1 MCIRFIHIKTF
12 RDNKI
17 KCMYKLYNY
26 NKMPITE
33 QEYKEQNMINNF
45 FLEKE
50 GRLEDI
56 HNKNKYYSRLENVSQ
71 KFADRE
77 RDIKRRFNEKYLQ
90 YGRNGL
96 NEFIRS
102 DRNITLR
109 DGDRYLL
116 KDEIHDL
123 VDELTRKKIEIKNN
137 DHMNIIEQSII
148 DLKVMYICLMQGLAM
163 STHEIITNEQVAKG
177 QQQINARDDNTTELS
192 IIATCDGVKLM
203 RPFVTISRD
212 PGSDA
217 KEEEEIKIP
226 GCQKLTYA
234 DRNLALLLDYIKET
248 KDDFRENNSIYD
260 VNSIPRIP
268 KYKSLVLSPDG
279 KSTKVKETIPFENRY
294 EELIRMDR
302 PRRGG
307 GKNKSRGGRKTKK
320 KGTRKKGGDY
330 FHFFKK
336 SPEEEIRQLYDQE
349 ISPRIS
355 NGETNRPPFLQAV
368 NRIKTLAPSVS
379 KNKDPSIVTAIN
391 TANRYGGKP
400 KRRTNNK
407 RKTAKK
413 NNKKKQ

>member
-1 MCIRFIHIKTF
+1 MCMRFIHIKIF
-12 RDNKI
+12 RNNKI
-17 KCMYKLYNY
+17 KYLYKLYNY

-33 QEYKEQNMINNF
+33 QEYKEQDMINNF

-56 HNKNKYYSRLENVSQ
+56 HNKNNYYSRLENVSR

-77 RDIKRRFNEKYLQ
+77 KNIKRRFNKIYLQ
-90 YGRNGL
+90 YGRNNL

-102 DRNITLR
+102 GRNITLR
-109 DGDRYLL
+109 DEDRYLL

-123 VDELTRKKIEIKNN
+123 VDVLTDNKIKNN
-137 DHMNIIEQSII
+137 DHINIIEQSII

-163 STHEIITNEQVAKG
+163 STHEILTNEQVAKG
-177 QQQINARDDNTTELS
+177 QQQINTRDDNTTELS
-192 IIATCDGVKLM
+192 IISTCDGVKIM

-268 KYKSLVLSPDG
+268 KYKSLVLSPDR
-279 KSTKVKETIPFENRY
+279 KSTKVEETVPFENRY

-307 GKNKSRGGRKTKK
+307 DKNKSRGGRKTKK
-320 KGTRKKGGDY
+320 KGTRKKGGLG
-330 FHFFKK
+330 FTFFK
-336 SPEEEIRQLYDQE
+336 SPEQKFEQKKYQLINAVDPNRKQSIKNEMIALLDKIPKEDQY
-349 ISPRIS
+349 
-355 NGETNRPPFLQAV
+355 TYKL
-368 NRIKTLAPSVS
+368 
-379 KNKDPSIVTAIN
+379 SIPN
-391 TANRYGGKP
+391 DGGRT

>member
-1 MCIRFIHIKTF
+1 MCMRFIHIKTF
-12 RDNKI
+12 RNRKI
-17 KCMYKLYNY
+17 KCLYRLYNY

-33 QEYKEQNMINNF
+33 QEYKKQDMINNF

-56 HNKNKYYSRLENVSQ
+56 HNKNKYYSRLENVSRI
-71 KFADRE
+71 FADRE
-77 RDIKRRFNEKYLQ
+77 KDIKRRFNKKYLR
-90 YGRNGL
+90 YGRNDL
-96 NEFIRS
+96 NDFIRS
-102 DRNITLR
+102 GRNITLR

-137 DHMNIIEQSII
+137 DHINIIEQSII

-163 STHEIITNEQVAKG
+163 STHKIITNEQVEKG
-177 QQQINARDDNTTELS
+177 QQQINTRDDNTTELS

-217 KEEEEIKIP
+217 KEEEIKIP

-248 KDDFRENNSIYD
+248 EDDFRENNSIYD
-260 VNSIPRIP
+260 ANSIP

-294 EELIRMDR
+294 KDLIRMDR
-302 PRRGG
+302 LHRGG
-307 GKNKSRGGRKTKK
+307 DKNKSRGGRKTKK
-320 KGTRKKGGDY
+320 KGTRKKGGLG
-330 FHFFKK
+330 FTFFK
-336 SPEEEIRQLYDQE
+336 SPEAKFDDALLRYREAGEQMKPIIKDELDRYANQIEKTNPGKATLYRSS
-349 ISPRIS
+349 IP
-355 NGETNRPPFLQAV
+355 
-368 NRIKTLAPSVS
+368 
-379 KNKDPSIVTAIN
+379 KN
-391 TANRYGGKP
+391 YGGRT

>member
-1 MCIRFIHIKTF
+1 MCMRFIHIKIF
-12 RDNKI
+12 RNNKI
-17 KCMYKLYNY
+17 KYLYKLYNY

-33 QEYKEQNMINNF
+33 QEYKEQDMINNF

-56 HNKNKYYSRLENVSQ
+56 HNKNNYYSRLENVSR

-77 RDIKRRFNEKYLQ
+77 KNIKRRFNKIYLQ
-90 YGRNGL
+90 YGRNNL

-102 DRNITLR
+102 GRNITLR
-109 DGDRYLL
+109 DEDRYLL

-123 VDELTRKKIEIKNN
+123 VDVLTDNKIKNN
-137 DHMNIIEQSII
+137 DHINIIEQSII

-177 QQQINARDDNTTELS
+177 QQQINTRDDNTTELS
-192 IIATCDGVKLM
+192 IISTCDGVKIM

-279 KSTKVKETIPFENRY
+279 KSTKVKETVPFENRY
-294 EELIRMDR
+294 EELIRMDL
-302 PRRGG
+302 PRRRG

-320 KGTRKKGGDY
+320 KGTRKKGGLG
-330 FHFFKK
+330 FTFFK
-336 SPEEEIRQLYDQE
+336 SPEAKFDDALLRYNAAGEQMKPIIKDELDRYANQIEKTNPGKATLYRSS
-349 ISPRIS
+349 IP
-355 NGETNRPPFLQAV
+355 
-368 NRIKTLAPSVS
+368 
-379 KNKDPSIVTAIN
+379 KN
-391 TANRYGGKP
+391 YGGKP
-400 KRRTNNK
+400 KRRINNK

-413 NNKKKQ
+413 NN

>member
-1 MCIRFIHIKTF
+1 MCMRFIHIKIF
-12 RDNKI
+12 RNNKI
-17 KCMYKLYNY
+17 KYLYKLYNY

-33 QEYKEQNMINNF
+33 QEYKEQDMINNF

-56 HNKNKYYSRLENVSQ
+56 HNKNNYYSRLENVSR

-77 RDIKRRFNEKYLQ
+77 KNIKRRFNKIYLQ
-90 YGRNGL
+90 YGRNNL

-102 DRNITLR
+102 GRNITLR
-109 DGDRYLL
+109 DEDRYLL

-123 VDELTRKKIEIKNN
+123 VDVLTDNKIKNN
-137 DHMNIIEQSII
+137 DHINIIEQSII

-163 STHEIITNEQVAKG
+163 STHEILTNEQVAKG
-177 QQQINARDDNTTELS
+177 QQQINTRDDNTTELS
-192 IIATCDGVKLM
+192 IISTCDGVKIM

-279 KSTKVKETIPFENRY
+279 KSTKVKETVPFENRY
-294 EELIRMDR
+294 EELIRMDL
-302 PRRGG
+302 PRRRG

-320 KGTRKKGGDY
+320 KGTRKKGGLG
-330 FHFFKK
+330 FTFFK
-336 SPEEEIRQLYDQE
+336 SPEAKFDDALLRYNAAGEQMKPIIKDELDRYANQIEKTNPGKATLYRSS
-349 ISPRIS
+349 IP
-355 NGETNRPPFLQAV
+355 
-368 NRIKTLAPSVS
+368 
-379 KNKDPSIVTAIN
+379 KN
-391 TANRYGGKP
+391 YGGKP
-400 KRRTNNK
+400 KRRINNK

-413 NNKKKQ
+413 NN

>member
-1 MCIRFIHIKTF
+1 MCMRFIHIKTF
-12 RDNKI
+12 RNRKI
-17 KCMYKLYNY
+17 KYLYKLYNY

-56 HNKNKYYSRLENVSQ
+56 HKKNKYYSRLESISREFKN
-71 KFADRE
+71 FADRE
-77 RDIKRRFNEKYLQ
+77 TDIKRRFNEKYLY
-90 YGRNGL
+90 YGRNNL
-96 NEFIRS
+96 NKFIIS
-102 DRNITLR
+102 GKNITLR

-123 VDELTRKKIEIKNN
+123 VDELTCKKIEIKNN
-137 DHMNIIEQSII
+137 DHINIIEQSII
-148 DLKVMYICLMQGLAM
+148 DLKVMYICLMQGLAL
-163 STHEIITNEQVAKG
+163 STHKIITNEQVEKG
-177 QQQINARDDNTTELS
+177 QQQINTRDDNTTELS

-217 KEEEEIKIP
+217 KEEEIKIP

-268 KYKSLVLSPDG
+268 KYKSLVLSPNG
-279 KSTKVKETIPFENRY
+279 NSTRVEETVPFENRY
-294 EELIRMDR
+294 ELIRMDR

-307 GKNKSRGGRKTKK
+307 GKNKSRGGRKIKK
-320 KGTRKKGGDY
+320 KGTRKKEGGV
-330 FHFFKK
+330 FKK
-336 SPEEEIRQLYDQE
+336 SPEEEKIRQLYDQE
-349 ISPRIS
+349 ISPGIS
-355 NGETNRPPFLQAV
+355 N
-368 NRIKTLAPSVS
+368 
-379 KNKDPSIVTAIN
+379 
-391 TANRYGGKP
+391 GKP
-400 KRRTNNK
+400 KRRTNNE